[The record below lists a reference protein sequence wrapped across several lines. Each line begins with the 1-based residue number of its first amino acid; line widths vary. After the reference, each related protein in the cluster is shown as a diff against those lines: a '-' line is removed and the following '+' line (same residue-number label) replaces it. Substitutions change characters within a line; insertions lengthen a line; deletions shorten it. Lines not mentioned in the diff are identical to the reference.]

1 MCGEAVSSTR
11 CSLGAR
17 LETVGFGSERELPRC
32 AQVFPP
38 AIKKRAAGGSPRVP
52 VRVRRTS
59 YGPSRVTTLSRAST
73 MPVFFDVF
81 DTLV

>member
-1 MCGEAVSSTR
+1 MRGEAAYSTR

-38 AIKKRAAGGSPRVP
+38 AIKNGPWEAPLASLLGWENFLRP
-52 VRVRRTS
+52 VS
-59 YGPSRVTTLSRAST
+59 SHDAESRFHDA
-73 MPVFFDVF
+73 FFCDVF